1 MLEVEGVLSID
12 KVNPS
17 LIKSL
22 AHTTPKSETAQEYR
36 SRSFYIFSLCVF
48 SLCDNKG
55 RRTSRHLDGIDHN
68 RSGYRGKG
76 SHEDITI

>member
-1 MLEVEGVLSID
+1 MKDTMLEVEGVLSID

-22 AHTTPKSETAQEYR
+22 MYEPQSETAQEYH

-55 RRTSRHLDGIDHN
+55 DAHQ
-68 RSGYRGKG
+68 
-76 SHEDITI
+76 DIYHPGQ